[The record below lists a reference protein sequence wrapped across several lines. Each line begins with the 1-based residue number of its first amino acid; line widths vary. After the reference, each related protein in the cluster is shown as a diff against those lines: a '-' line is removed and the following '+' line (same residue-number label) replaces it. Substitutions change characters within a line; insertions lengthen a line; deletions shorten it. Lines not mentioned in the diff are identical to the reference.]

1 VGPGSV
7 VLVPFPFT
15 DLSGRKR
22 RPALIVCAT
31 GINPDDVI
39 LCGIT
44 SHIPQVLSS
53 WETSLGASDLVGR
66 EMPKSSVIQIAKL
79 FTCHRS
85 LILGQYGT
93 VTPAKFAEVLARLRD
108 LFSPGPSSGSRSRA

>member
-1 VGPGSV
+1 MGPGSV
-7 VLVPFPFT
+7 VLVPFPLT

-31 GINPDDVI
+31 GIHPDDVI

-44 SHIPQVLSS
+44 SPIPEVLSS

-66 EMPKSSVIQIAKL
+66 ELPKWSLIQIA
-79 FTCHRS
+79 
-85 LILGQYGT
+85 
-93 VTPAKFAEVLARLRD
+93 
-108 LFSPGPSSGSRSRA
+108 